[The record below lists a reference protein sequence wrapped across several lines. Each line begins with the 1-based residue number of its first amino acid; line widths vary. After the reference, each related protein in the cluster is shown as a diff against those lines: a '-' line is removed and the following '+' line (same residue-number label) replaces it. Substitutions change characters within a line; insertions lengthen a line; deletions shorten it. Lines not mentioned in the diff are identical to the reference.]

1 MDSLAQAKGR
11 ASVEIREPETDRKKA
26 GREHT
31 ADIELGGSLKPEDE
45 MKSEADDFDAYTD
58 ADLEV
63 LVQSYTDQIA
73 DFHEAIEWKQ
83 QADGVMD
90 GVRRNAIA
98 DLQDELA
105 LKQNWLAKF
114 EAEQKRRAAAV

>member
-1 MDSLAQAKGR
+1 
-11 ASVEIREPETDRKKA
+11 VEHA
-26 GREHT
+26 